1 MISAPV
7 PYRARESASLYEE
20 EGMQLTSNVHV
31 QRSAAQWREII
42 VRYRQSGLGMKEF
55 CEQEGLTFRTFEEWE
70 RRQRRA
76 ERSKGQF
83 VEVKAPSV
91 TASSWA
97 VEVELP
103 NGVRLRVRG

>member
-1 MISAPV
+1 
-7 PYRARESASLYEE
+7 
-20 EGMQLTSNVHV
+20 MQLNSNGDM
-31 QRSAAQWREII
+31 QRSTTQWSEII
-42 VRYRQSGLGMKEF
+42 ARYRQSGLGRREF

-83 VEVKAPSV
+83 VEVSTPSV
-91 TASSWA
+91 IPSPWA
-97 VEVELP
+97 VEVEFP

>member
-1 MISAPV
+1 
-7 PYRARESASLYEE
+7 
-20 EGMQLTSNVHV
+20 MQLTSNGHV

-42 VRYRQSGLGMKEF
+42 ARYRQSGLGRKEF

-83 VEVKAPSV
+83 VAVAAPSV
-91 TASSWA
+91 TPSPWA
-97 VEVELP
+97 VEVEFP
-103 NGVRLRVRG
+103 TGVRLRVRG